1 MSLAKDKP
9 YYAKPSDYDDDV
21 YAWASEQ
28 AQLLRLG
35 RFSELDIPNV
45 VEEIESLGSEQR
57 HALESSYRILILHLL
72 KWQFQ
77 SARRSRSWDSTI
89 SRERGLFL
97 RRENRNHSLRA
108 RAQELVDDVYP
119 DAVREA
125 AKKTGLPPQLFPS
138 TGPCSLEFL
147 RKHDAM
153 PEDLS

>member
-9 YYAKPSDYDDDV
+9 YYANPSDYEDDV
-21 YAWASEQ
+21 HSWAYEQ

-35 RFSELDIPNV
+35 RFNELDIANV

-77 SARRSRSWDSTI
+77 KERRSRSWDSTI
-89 SRERGLFL
+89 SRERGLVL
-97 RRENRNHSLRA
+97 RRENRNHSLRK
-108 RAQELVDDVYP
+108 RAQELVDDIYP

-125 AKKTGLPPQLFPS
+125 AKETGLPPATFP
-138 TGPCSLEFL
+138 TTCPYSLEFL
-147 RKHDAM
+147 RDHDAL
-153 PEDLS
+153 PE

>member
-9 YYAKPSDYDDDV
+9 YFSQPSDYEDDV
-21 YAWASEQ
+21 YAWAFEQ

-35 RFSELDIPNV
+35 RFDELDIANV
-45 VEEIESLGSEQR
+45 IEEVESLGSEQR

-89 SRERGLFL
+89 SRERGLVL
-97 RRENRNHSLRA
+97 RREKRNHTLRA
-108 RAQELVDDVYP
+108 RAQELVDDIYP

-125 AKKTGLPPQLFPS
+125 SKETGLPPAIFPA
-138 TGPCSLEFL
+138 TCPYSLDFL

-153 PEDLS
+153 PEDL